1 MGANGSKGNTDS
13 ATADSMK
20 LTLPAAAAAAPA
32 LRDALRELCVNNAV
46 DATIVDAV
54 VLAAQEA
61 CNNAFLHSET
71 ADGTIEINAVVADRQ
86 IRVEVKDQGRGL
98 DTGEVSVAAPPDPLD
113 AHGRG
118 LFIIDSLMDSLE
130 IIPCCPGTLVRM
142 TKAIHARPAMQLP
155 ARRAG

>member
-1 MGANGSKGNTDS
+1 MGVNGSTGNKDS
-13 ATADSMK
+13 SAADSVK
-20 LTLPAAAAAAPA
+20 ITLPSASSAAPA
-32 LRDALRELCVNNAV
+32 LREALRKLCINNNV
-46 DATIVDAV
+46 DATVVDEV

-71 ADGTIEINAVVADRQ
+71 ADGTIEVNAVVADRN
-86 IRVEVKDQGRGL
+86 ICVEVKDQGRGL
-98 DTGEVSVAAPPDPLD
+98 NQGEVAVAAPLDPLD

-130 IIPCCPGTLVRM
+130 IIPCSPGTLVRM
-142 TKAIHARPAMQLP
+142 TKAIHARPAMQFH